1 MRLKKRPMLCPF
13 CKSTCTVE
21 NVCTNEV
28 RKGKYVACSNEKC
41 LYSSANAPTASEA
54 IDTHNRICEAVNGT
68 LAEKLR
74 NRISIAVRTF
84 ADIAGYCKETRNLDS
99 AFKTTCM
106 LNLVRQRAERTIKA
120 IKGWK
125 GIK

>member
-28 RKGKYVACSNEKC
+28 RKGKYVACSNEQC

-54 IDTHNRICEAVNGT
+54 IDAHNRICEAVNGT
-68 LAEKLR
+68 LAEELR
-74 NRISIAVRTF
+74 NRISIAVSTF
-84 ADIAGYCKETRNLDS
+84 ADIADYCKETRNLDS
-99 AFKTTCM
+99 AFKTCA

-120 IKGWK
+120 IKERK
-125 GIK
+125 GTK